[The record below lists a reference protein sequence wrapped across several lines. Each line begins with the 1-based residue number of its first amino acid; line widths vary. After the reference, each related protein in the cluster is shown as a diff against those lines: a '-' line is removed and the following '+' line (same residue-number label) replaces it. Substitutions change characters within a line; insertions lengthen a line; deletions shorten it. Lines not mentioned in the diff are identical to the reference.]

1 MLKMNNR
8 YKELLNKFAS
18 NKDIYELLELVIL
31 DDVREREK
39 YYLNNQHY
47 PEKRNL
53 INKLKVDL
61 ETVLEYNNK

>member
-8 YKELLNKFAS
+8 YKELLNKYAG
-18 NKDIYELLELVIL
+18 NKDIYELLDLVVL

-39 YYLNNQHY
+39 YYLNNNSY
-47 PEKRNL
+47 PEHRNL

-61 ETVLEYNNK
+61 ETVFEFNNK